1 MFLSAMRKQRVG
13 MRIGNV
19 KIFLFLHN
27 LTFDWNE
34 TTMNNKTLSRSAK
47 DKLALDLRHRIN
59 VGRVAIKEQVSFF
72 RRHFGRVSSDWKAD
86 ASRVTFADIA
96 ISEKLFACLETVFP
110 KDNFCSEEMAA
121 ADAPLHLNG
130 DFSWILDPIDGT
142 NNFALGFPLC
152 AISLALLHE
161 GMPVYG
167 FVYDYSID
175 EIVEGGEGLGLF
187 QDQQAYQPLEK
198 DPSTQQMI
206 GLQFPLDSELMKRC
220 MPLVNQYKV
229 RALGSSTLL
238 GTLVAKGYLSG
249 VIDTRARVWDIAALY
264 AFARSVGN
272 RFEFLEK
279 SPFPLQSFHPSL
291 PSCPYYTGCSEF
303 CETVEALL
311 S

>member
-1 MFLSAMRKQRVG
+1 MAMK
-13 MRIGNV
+13 
-19 KIFLFLHN
+19 K
-27 LTFDWNE
+27 
-34 TTMNNKTLSRSAK
+34 KALSRPAK
-47 DKLALDLRHRIN
+47 NKQALALRHRIN
-59 VGRVAIKEQVSFF
+59 VGRVAIKEQVAFF

-96 ISEKLFACLETVFP
+96 ISQKLFACLEAVFP
-110 KDNFCSEEMAA
+110 KDNYCSEEMAS

-142 NNFALGFPLC
+142 NNFALGFPFC

-175 EIVEGGEGLGLF
+175 VILEGGEGLGF
-187 QDQQAYQPLEK
+187 YQDQQVYHPLEK
-198 DPSTQQMI
+198 DPTIEQMI
-206 GLQFPLDSELMKRC
+206 GLQFPIDADLLKDCL
-220 MPLVNQYKV
+220 PLINRYKV

-238 GTLVAKGYLSG
+238 GALSAKGYLTG
-249 VIDTRARVWDIAALY
+249 VMDTRARVWDIAASY
-264 AFARSVGN
+264 AFAHAVGN
-272 RFEFLEK
+272 RFHFLGQ
-279 SPFPLQSFHPSL
+279 SPFPLQSFHPGL

-303 CETVEALL
+303 CEMLEGLL